1 MLLGVWCQALH
12 RDSANAVGV
21 RRISREVGGVAF
33 SQREQP
39 IMVSAIGRVGYEAA
53 AAVAAAVGEQLAL
66 WVLEQ
71 VVVPAWVLSLPVV
84 RGDEND
90 IVAVCEVAQGTSRCT
105 PDLAPVVR
113 SNTSGI
119 VPFAK
124 CTRPRL
130 RRISGASSG
139 EITTRWM
146 AEPSPVVRR
155 RLTARR
161 IMVGLLVG
169 STRGMPFNRSA
180 MIG

>member
-1 MLLGVWCQALH
+1 MLLGVWCQAQH

-84 RGDEND
+84 RGDQND
-90 IVAVCEVAQGTSRCT
+90 TS
-105 PDLAPVVR
+105 
-113 SNTSGI
+113 
-119 VPFAK
+119 
-124 CTRPRL
+124 
-130 RRISGASSG
+130 
-139 EITTRWM
+139 
-146 AEPSPVVRR
+146 PSVK
-155 RLTARR
+155 
-161 IMVGLLVG
+161 
-169 STRGMPFNRSA
+169 
-180 MIG
+180 